1 MTFVDVT
8 ERAGVAGEGYSTGAA
23 AADYDNDGHIDLFVA
38 GINGNRLYRNRG
50 DGTFADVTAAS
61 GIKTFTWS
69 VAAGWFDYDNDG
81 RLDLFVVNYVDWT
94 PQRNKFCGDQG
105 RGLRVYCHPKHYT
118 GLPNA
123 LYRNRGD
130 GTFEDVSERIRHRAA
145 HRQGHERRVRRLRR

>member
-1 MTFVDVT
+1 M
-8 ERAGVAGEGYSTGAA
+8 RGEGYSTGAA

-38 GINGNRLYRNRG
+38 GVNGNRLYRNRG

-94 PQRNKFCGDQG
+94 PERNKFCGDQG
-105 RGLRVYCHPKHYT
+105 ARHARLLPSRST
-118 GLPNA
+118 TRGLPNA

-130 GTFEDVSERIRHRAA
+130 GTFEDVSERIGHRAA